1 MKHPM
6 RAGIV
11 ALLFAAVAAC
21 TQPAPKPAPPP
32 APAGPPKLG
41 VVALVSEV
49 KEYGM
54 TKENWQDSI
63 RYLFSNE
70 KDKNLSSVR
79 YEVTVLYDD
88 GTNGVV
94 KLEEKPD
101 LLTGQRVRVT
111 GNKIELVRK

>member
-1 MKHPM
+1 M

-11 ALLFAAVAAC
+11 ALLFAALAAC
-21 TQPAPKPAPPP
+21 SQPAPKPAPPP

-70 KDKNLSSVR
+70 KDKNVSSVR

-94 KLEEKPD
+94 KVEEKPD
-101 LLTGQRVRVT
+101 LLVGQRVRVT